1 MLLNGYIGNLFTE
14 KVSKRHIFDIFSK
27 YGRLAQISMKNAYG
41 FVQFIDP
48 GCSTRAMQAEE
59 GTELGGRKIRKMLRE
74 RLTHFRC

>member
-1 MLLNGYIGNLFTE
+1 MILIRYVGNLFTE
-14 KVSKRHIFDIFSK
+14 KVSKRHIFDVFSR

-59 GTELGGRKIRKMLRE
+59 GTELGGRKIRKMLKKV
-74 RLTHFRC
+74 LTHFRC